1 MEVFI
6 YAMPPVIRYVTFE
19 GFLPEEIIKCSRPV
33 IPNRSLGLTRRVQSG
48 SILGITKTSPS
59 SHTESGTYPKFS
71 HIFPTRSLTN
81 PESDRFSSVA
91 LTGPAVFKFTAPS
104 SPSRHREALSIFRG
118 LSSPSDPAVARIP
131 DDDLGDHLY
140 DAIAKFLDDLHVPRG
155 LKAVGYTEK
164 DVDRIVE
171 GTLPQRRVLD
181 LAPGIGA

>member
-1 MEVFI
+1 M
-6 YAMPPVIRYVTFE
+6 
-19 GFLPEEIIKCSRPV
+19 
-33 IPNRSLGLTRRVQSG
+33 
-48 SILGITKTSPS
+48 
-59 SHTESGTYPKFS
+59 
-71 HIFPTRSLTN
+71 
-81 PESDRFSSVA
+81 A

-118 LSSPSDPAVARIP
+118 LSSSSDPAVARIP

-164 DVDRIVE
+164 DVDMIVE

-181 LAPGIGA
+181 LAPGIGTCFFSSSSRFVARLVTGMRIVDGAF